1 MKILDYL
8 VSKEYVELMLDI
20 AEGTCSRVCLYTA
33 ETNWEVK
40 ILNNCIYSDEE
51 LRVCSLLNVRRVQCL
66 NYQNADI
73 EQYYFTLLKACV
85 ECLNALLLSV
95 LNMNSHTL

>member
-1 MKILDYL
+1 MKILNYL

-20 AEGTCSRVCLYTA
+20 AEGTCSGVCLYTA
-33 ETNWEVK
+33 ETNWEEK
-40 ILNNCIYSDEE
+40 ILNNCIYSDAEP
-51 LRVCSLLNVRRVQCL
+51 RVCSLLTSEEYSVS

-73 EQYYFTLLKACV
+73 EQYYFTLLKASV